1 MNAPFRLHVL
11 AGLALCVACAT
22 AQTVDAPV
30 RAPEPMQPGMAAPV
44 GAPAEPVPG
53 GDHPAV
59 GPRPLPPG
67 MPPMPPSEPVDY
79 VAGIEVG
86 DGPVRTGAGGVQLRG
101 PQVTASHARGVNLTS
116 SADRVNGLLVQGH
129 RRFTLSDATLA
140 LSGQGKSDFDGIA
153 AGALSRE
160 SAQLTLRKVR
170 ITTRGVVSTA
180 VTATDQSTLHV
191 HGSTL
196 MAMGGALP
204 SGYTRRIGPGMMEPP
219 TPLGIVGTARAVLV
233 MGEAKAYFH
242 DTTIT
247 ADGWGAL
254 STDAARGA
262 YLEANNCDVRVLRSG
277 YGVYADHGATVV
289 VNRSR
294 FNVATFGGVIAGEA
308 RIAFNDLHSVSAGN
322 TVMIHSVMGRGTEV
336 ARLAIT
342 GGDLQ
347 STNAAILVKS
357 ANANIVVER
366 AKIQAS
372 NGDILLGVV
381 NDDSHASKAE
391 KGVDVP
397 GIHATFK
404 DTRLNGNILHLDPDR
419 RMTVHLERTQLKG
432 VVRDVALSLDAHSR
446 WTATGPS
453 RALLTGLVNI
463 RQIDAPSGVVIEA
476 RAVPELQLKGSYPL
490 ASGGLLK
497 VE

>member
-1 MNAPFRLHVL
+1 MNTPFRFHAI
-11 AGLALCVACAT
+11 AGLAMLVASAS
-22 AQTVDAPV
+22 AQTIDAPT
-30 RAPEPMQPGMAAPV
+30 RGPARPAMAAPV
-44 GAPAEPVPG
+44 AAAAGAMSPG
-53 GDHPAV
+53 DNPPG

-79 VAGIEVG
+79 VAGIEVS
-86 DGPVRTGAGGVQLRG
+86 DGRVSTGAGGVQLRG
-101 PQVTASHARGVNLTS
+101 PRVTASRARGVSLTS
-116 SADRVNGLLVQGH
+116 SADRVNGLLVQG
-129 RRFTLSDATLA
+129 RRSFTLSDSRMV
-140 LSGQGKSDFDGIA
+140 LSGKGKSDFDGVA
-153 AGALSRE
+153 AGVLSRE
-160 SAQLTLRKVR
+160 AAQLVLRKVHV
-170 ITTRGVVSTA
+170 TTRGVVSTA
-180 VTATDQSTLHV
+180 VTATDKSTLQV
-191 HGSTL
+191 HDSVL
-196 MAMGGALP
+196 HAQGGALP

-219 TPLGIVGTARAVLV
+219 TPLGIVGTARTVLV

-242 DTTIT
+242 NTTIT

-254 STDAARGA
+254 STDAAHGA

-277 YGVYADHGATVV
+277 YGVYADHGAKVV
-289 VNRSR
+289 INRSR

-308 RIAFNDLHSVSAGN
+308 GIVFNDLKSVSAGN

-336 ARLAIT
+336 AQLAIT

-357 ANANIVVER
+357 ANAHIVVER
-366 AKIQAS
+366 AQITAA

-381 NDDSHASKAE
+381 NDDGHASKAE

-397 GIHATFK
+397 GIQATFK
-404 DTRLNGNILHLDPDR
+404 HTQLNGNILHLDPDR
-419 RMTVHLERTQLKG
+419 RMSVNFVNTQLKG
-432 VVRDVALSLDAHSR
+432 VVRDAALSLDAHSR

-453 RALLTGLVNI
+453 RALLMGLVDI
-463 RQIDAPSGVVIEA
+463 QQIDALPGVVIEA
-476 RAVPELQLKGSYPL
+476 RAVPDLRLKGSYPL